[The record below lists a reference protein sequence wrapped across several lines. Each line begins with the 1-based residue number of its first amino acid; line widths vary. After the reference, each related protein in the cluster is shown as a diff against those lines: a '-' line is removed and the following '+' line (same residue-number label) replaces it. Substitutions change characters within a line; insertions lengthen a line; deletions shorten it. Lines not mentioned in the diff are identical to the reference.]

1 MELFLDVLGETL
13 VDTAKMLPFLFLAY
27 LLIEYI
33 EHRHGERI
41 EALLAGGGRWG
52 AVPGAVLGCVPQC
65 GFSAIASNFYASRVI
80 TLGTLMAV
88 YLATSDEAI
97 PLLVSMPTYW
107 DKLAVLMVI
116 KVVYAIAVGFVLDFV
131 LRGVLPKGL
140 RGGYTGHADEV
151 DCHEE
156 HSDAEGNEKPIWQA
170 ALRHTLEIFVFIFA
184 FSLVFGMIVEGVG
197 EDVFAEM
204 LGGMGFFQP
213 VVAALVGLIPN
224 CAASVLLTQ
233 LYVEGALRF
242 SSLVAGLCTGAGVGL
257 AVLWRANPSWKQN
270 LFITGI
276 DCSRFKLV
284 RKFGICGTFAGYIF
298 YHFTARKERRHCVK
312 QIFSSVKRA
321 NSHRSTK
328 FVAAHRKKICSK
340 LLYIYLHMRG
350 TLRSVYNNNSTLSI
364 VTDAVCK
371 SSYIRNGIGNSKN
384 IAYLRNRNDFC
395 PGIYFAFIFFF

>member
-97 PLLVSMPTYW
+97 PLLVSMPAYW

-184 FSLVFGMIVEGVG
+184 FSLVFGMIVE
-197 EDVFAEM
+197 AWARTC
-204 LGGMGFFQP
+204 LP
-213 VVAALVGLIPN
+213 RCWAAW
-224 CAASVLLTQ
+224 AS
-233 LYVEGALRF
+233 
-242 SSLVAGLCTGAGVGL
+242 SSRWWR
-257 AVLWRANPSWKQN
+257 LWW
-270 LFITGI
+270 G
-276 DCSRFKLV
+276 
-284 RKFGICGTFAGYIF
+284 
-298 YHFTARKERRHCVK
+298 
-312 QIFSSVKRA
+312 
-321 NSHRSTK
+321 
-328 FVAAHRKKICSK
+328 
-340 LLYIYLHMRG
+340 
-350 TLRSVYNNNSTLSI
+350 
-364 VTDAVCK
+364 
-371 SSYIRNGIGNSKN
+371 
-384 IAYLRNRNDFC
+384 
-395 PGIYFAFIFFF
+395 